1 MKKLKTILIWTLLL
15 IVITLISLVW
25 QIGDLSDPFNQT
37 ILLKVRL
44 PRVIEAVLTGA
55 TLTLAGQM
63 FQTVLNNPLA
73 DSFTLGLASGAT
85 FGSGLA
91 LFLGLSFLWIPFFS
105 IGFSLIT
112 LVIVLGLTMALS
124 HGYPVRVL
132 VLIGLMIGALFN
144 ALLYILIL
152 IKPQKLNSVANYLF
166 GGFASAEIENNIV
179 IAIVLVVAIVCLS
192 LLIRSIKLLQLGE
205 LKGQSLGLNVQRIAF
220 IVLTIAS
227 IITAVVVAYVGIIG
241 FIGMIVPQLV
251 RRYYWRF
258 ELGTQMILNT
268 IIGATVM
275 IMADFIGS
283 TVIHPIQIPAS
294 IVMALLGIPV
304 LCYILLSQY
313 KVLHKPFIKPMFI
326 LFINVCVA

>member
-1 MKKLKTILIWTLLL
+1 MKKIKVILIWTLIL
-15 IVITLISLVW
+15 IVTILMSLMW

-44 PRVIEAVLTGA
+44 PRLLEALLAGA

-112 LVIVLGLTMALS
+112 LIIVLSLTMALS
-124 HGYPVRVL
+124 TGYPVRVL
-132 VLIGLMIGALFN
+132 ILLGLMIGALFN

-152 IKPQKLNSVANYLF
+152 IKPQKLNTVANYLF
-166 GGFASAEIENNIV
+166 GGFASAEVENVIM
-179 IAIVLVVAIVCLS
+179 IAI
-192 LLIRSIKLLQLGE
+192 LLAFAVMGLGLLLRPIKLLQLGE
-205 LKGQSLGLNVQRIAF
+205 LKGQSLGLNVQRMTF
-220 IVLTIAS
+220 MVLTIAS
-227 IITAVVVAYVGIIG
+227 IMTAVVVAYVGIIG
-241 FIGMIVPQLV
+241 FIGMIVPQLI

-258 ELGTQMILNT
+258 ELGMQMVLNI
-268 IIGATVM
+268 IIGAIVM
-275 IMADFIGS
+275 ALADFIGS
-283 TVIHPIQIPAS
+283 VVIHPIQVPAS
-294 IVMALLGIPV
+294 IIMSLLGIPV
-304 LCYILLSQY
+304 LCYILLSQS
-313 KVLHKPFIKPMFI
+313 KI
-326 LFINVCVA
+326 LR

>member
-1 MKKLKTILIWTLLL
+1 MKKIKVILIWTLILTVTIL
-15 IVITLISLVW
+15 MSLMW

-44 PRVIEAVLTGA
+44 SRVLEALLTGA

-112 LVIVLGLTMALS
+112 LIIVLSLTMALS
-124 HGYPVRVL
+124 TGYPVRVL
-132 VLIGLMIGALFN
+132 ILLGLMIGALFN

-152 IKPQKLNSVANYLF
+152 IKPQKLNTVANYLF
-166 GGFASAEIENNIV
+166 GGFASAEIENDIM
-179 IAIVLVVAIVCLS
+179 IAIVLALS
-192 LLIRSIKLLQLGE
+192 VMGLGLLLRPIKLLQLGE
-205 LKGQSLGLNVQRIAF
+205 LKGQSLGLNVQRMTF
-220 IVLTIAS
+220 MVLTIAS
-227 IITAVVVAYVGIIG
+227 VVTAVVVAYVGIIG
-241 FIGMIVPQLV
+241 FIGMIVPQLI

-258 ELGTQMILNT
+258 ELGMQMVLNI
-268 IIGATVM
+268 IIGAIVM
-275 IMADFIGS
+275 ALADFIGS
-283 TVIHPIQIPAS
+283 IVIHPIQIPAS
-294 IVMALLGIPV
+294 IIMALLGIPV
-304 LCYILLSQY
+304 LSYILLSQS
-313 KVLHKPFIKPMFI
+313 KVLR
-326 LFINVCVA
+326 

>member
-1 MKKLKTILIWTLLL
+1 MKKIKVILIWTLIL
-15 IVITLISLVW
+15 IVTILMSLMW

-44 PRVIEAVLTGA
+44 PRLLEALLAGA

-112 LVIVLGLTMALS
+112 LIIVLSLTMALS
-124 HGYPVRVL
+124 TGYPVRVL
-132 VLIGLMIGALFN
+132 ILLGLMIGALFN

-152 IKPQKLNSVANYLF
+152 IKPQKLNTVANYLF
-166 GGFASAEIENNIV
+166 GGFASAEVENVIM
-179 IAIVLVVAIVCLS
+179 IAIVLAFAVMGLGI
-192 LLIRSIKLLQLGE
+192 LLRPIKLLQLGE
-205 LKGQSLGLNVQRIAF
+205 LKGQSLGLNVQRMTF
-220 IVLTIAS
+220 MVLTIAS
-227 IITAVVVAYVGIIG
+227 IMTAVVVAYVGIIG
-241 FIGMIVPQLV
+241 FIGMIVPQLI

-258 ELGTQMILNT
+258 ELGMQMVLNI
-268 IIGATVM
+268 IIGAIVM
-275 IMADFIGS
+275 ALADFIGS
-283 TVIHPIQIPAS
+283 VVIHPIQVPAS
-294 IVMALLGIPV
+294 IIMSLLGIPV
-304 LCYILLSQY
+304 LCYILLSQS
-313 KVLHKPFIKPMFI
+313 KI
-326 LFINVCVA
+326 LR

>member
-1 MKKLKTILIWTLLL
+1 MKKIKVILIWTLILTVTIL
-15 IVITLISLVW
+15 MSLMW

-44 PRVIEAVLTGA
+44 PRVLEALLTGA

-112 LVIVLGLTMALS
+112 LIIVLSLTMALS
-124 HGYPVRVL
+124 TGYPVRVL
-132 VLIGLMIGALFN
+132 ILLGLMIGALFN

-152 IKPQKLNSVANYLF
+152 IKPQKLNTVANYLF
-166 GGFASAEIENNIV
+166 GGFASAEIENDIM
-179 IAIVLVVAIVCLS
+179 IAIVLALS
-192 LLIRSIKLLQLGE
+192 VIGLGLLLRPIKLLQLGE
-205 LKGQSLGLNVQRIAF
+205 LKGQSLGLNVQRMTF
-220 IVLTIAS
+220 MVLTIAS
-227 IITAVVVAYVGIIG
+227 VITAIVVAYVGIIG
-241 FIGMIVPQLV
+241 FIGMIVPQLI

-258 ELGTQMILNT
+258 ELGMQMVLNI
-268 IIGATVM
+268 IIGAIVM
-275 IMADFIGS
+275 ALADFIGS
-283 TVIHPIQIPAS
+283 IVIHPIQIPAS
-294 IVMALLGIPV
+294 IIMALLGIPV
-304 LCYILLSQY
+304 LCYILLSQS
-313 KVLHKPFIKPMFI
+313 KVLR
-326 LFINVCVA
+326 

>member
-1 MKKLKTILIWTLLL
+1 MKKIKVILIWTLIL
-15 IVITLISLVW
+15 IVTILMSLMW

-44 PRVIEAVLTGA
+44 PRLLEALLAGA

-112 LVIVLGLTMALS
+112 LIIVLSLTMALS
-124 HGYPVRVL
+124 TGYPVRVL
-132 VLIGLMIGALFN
+132 ILLGLMIGALFN

-152 IKPQKLNSVANYLF
+152 IKPQKLNTVANYLF
-166 GGFASAEIENNIV
+166 GGFASAEVENVIM
-179 IAIVLVVAIVCLS
+179 IAIVLVFAVMGLG
-192 LLIRSIKLLQLGE
+192 LLLRPIKLLQLGE
-205 LKGQSLGLNVQRIAF
+205 LKGQSLGLNVQRMTF
-220 IVLTIAS
+220 MVLTIAS
-227 IITAVVVAYVGIIG
+227 IMTAVVVAYVGIIG
-241 FIGMIVPQLV
+241 FIGMIVPQLI

-258 ELGTQMILNT
+258 ELGMQMVLNI
-268 IIGATVM
+268 IIGAIVM
-275 IMADFIGS
+275 ALADFIGS
-283 TVIHPIQIPAS
+283 VVIHPIQVPAS
-294 IVMALLGIPV
+294 IIMSLLGIPV
-304 LCYILLSQY
+304 LCYILLSQS
-313 KVLHKPFIKPMFI
+313 KI
-326 LFINVCVA
+326 LR

>member
-1 MKKLKTILIWTLLL
+1 MKKIKVILIWTLIL
-15 IVITLISLVW
+15 IGTILMSLMW

-44 PRVIEAVLTGA
+44 SRVLEALLTGA

-112 LVIVLGLTMALS
+112 LIIVLSLTMALS
-124 HGYPVRVL
+124 TGYPVRVL
-132 VLIGLMIGALFN
+132 ILLGLMIGALFN

-152 IKPQKLNSVANYLF
+152 IKPQKLNTVANYLF
-166 GGFASAEIENNIV
+166 GGFASAEIENDIM
-179 IAIVLVVAIVCLS
+179 IAIVLALS
-192 LLIRSIKLLQLGE
+192 VMGLGLLLRPIKLLQLGE
-205 LKGQSLGLNVQRIAF
+205 LKGQSLGLNVQRMTF
-220 IVLTIAS
+220 LLLTIAS
-227 IITAVVVAYVGIIG
+227 VVTAVVVAYVGIIG
-241 FIGMIVPQLV
+241 FIGMIVPQLI

-258 ELGTQMILNT
+258 ELGMQMVLNI
-268 IIGATVM
+268 IIGAIVM
-275 IMADFIGS
+275 ALADFIGS
-283 TVIHPIQIPAS
+283 ILIHPIQVPAS
-294 IVMALLGIPV
+294 IIMALLGIPV
-304 LCYILLSQY
+304 LCYILLSQS
-313 KVLHKPFIKPMFI
+313 KVLR
-326 LFINVCVA
+326 

>member
-44 PRVIEAVLTGA
+44 PRVMEAVLTGA

-112 LVIVLGLTMALS
+112 LVIVLGKTMTLS

-179 IAIVLVVAIVCLS
+179 IAIVLIVAIVCLS

-313 KVLHKPFIKPMFI
+313 KVLF
-326 LFINVCVA
+326 

>member
-1 MKKLKTILIWTLLL
+1 MKKIKVILIWTLILTVTIL
-15 IVITLISLVW
+15 MSLMW

-44 PRVIEAVLTGA
+44 PRVLEALLTGA

-112 LVIVLGLTMALS
+112 LIIVLSLTMALS
-124 HGYPVRVL
+124 TGYPVRVL
-132 VLIGLMIGALFN
+132 ILLGLMIGALFN

-152 IKPQKLNSVANYLF
+152 IKPQKLNTVANYLF
-166 GGFASAEIENNIV
+166 GGFASAEIENDIM
-179 IAIVLVVAIVCLS
+179 IAIVLALS
-192 LLIRSIKLLQLGE
+192 VIGLGLLLRPIKLLQLGE
-205 LKGQSLGLNVQRIAF
+205 LKGQSLGLNVQRMTF
-220 IVLTIAS
+220 MVLTIAS
-227 IITAVVVAYVGIIG
+227 IITAIVVAYVGIIG
-241 FIGMIVPQLV
+241 FIGMIVPQLI

-258 ELGTQMILNT
+258 ELGMQMVLNI
-268 IIGATVM
+268 IIGAIVM
-275 IMADFIGS
+275 ALADFIGS
-283 TVIHPIQIPAS
+283 IVIHPIQIPAS
-294 IVMALLGIPV
+294 IIMALLGIPV
-304 LCYILLSQY
+304 LCYILLSQS
-313 KVLHKPFIKPMFI
+313 KVLR
-326 LFINVCVA
+326 